1 MIDFKFDFTTR
12 ILPYQLNSEDLQTV
26 IDLELTE
33 EHKALQQTVREFVA
47 GEVAPYI
54 KEWDEKAHFERSVFD
69 KMADLGLMGV
79 CIPEQYGGAGFD
91 YISLGIVC
99 EELEACDTFLRVAMS
114 VHVGLNS
121 LSVYSWGTEEQK
133 QKYLVPQAKGEK
145 LATFGLTEP
154 NAGSDVVGMRS
165 YARQDGDDWILNGE
179 KMWISLG
186 NTADH
191 FLFFCWTDQ
200 EKQKNRDHSGISCFI
215 IERSMPGFSSG
226 SLHGKMGIRAGDTGY
241 FSLQDVRVPQANMLG
256 NEGEGFKIAM
266 FSLENGRY
274 TVASGATGVIRAS
287 RDASI
292 SYAKTREV
300 QGQTIANFQL
310 VKQKIANM
318 EADYQMSHLLW
329 LKAGYLKNMGLPS
342 ARAASLAKWQ
352 ATVRSETA
360 ASMAI
365 EIHGA
370 NGYINDYP
378 VERYLRNCKAAV
390 IYEGTR
396 DIHTLMQADWA
407 LGMKKEK
414 AARVILPPYKPA
426 ESAAA

>member
-1 MIDFKFDFTTR
+1 MIEF
-12 ILPYQLNSEDLQTV
+12 
-26 IDLELTE
+26 ELSE

-54 KEWDEKAHFERSVFD
+54 KEWDEKAHFERSIFD
-69 KMADLGLMGV
+69 KMAELGLLGV

-121 LSVYSWGTEEQK
+121 LSVFSWGTEEQK

-165 YARQDGDDWILNGE
+165 YARRDGDDWILNGE

-287 RDASI
+287 RDASVA
-292 SYAKTREV
+292 YANTREV

-318 EADYQMSHLLW
+318 EADYQMAHLLW
-329 LKAGYLKNMGLPS
+329 LKTGYLKNMGLPS

-370 NGYINDYP
+370 NGYTNDYP

-414 AARVILPPYKPA
+414 PARVILPPYKA
-426 ESAAA
+426 TDSAAA